1 MQHCISKKKGVKR
14 YQYRVI
20 GRSKSYFVKNHSKTN
35 NEYKQDEIIQML
47 DVVIDNIFVY
57 VWYSNEYNLCSATRR
72 FVSTLLWGR
81 VSQE

>member
-1 MQHCISKKKGVKR
+1 MQHCISKKKGEKR

-20 GRSKSYFVKNHSKTN
+20 GRSKSYFVNSHSKS

-57 VWYSNEYNLCSATRR
+57 VWYSNGYNLGSATRR
-72 FVSTLLWGR
+72 FVFTLL
-81 VSQE
+81 